1 MIKRVL
7 NTLDLEITPIVAY
20 GFAFIFLIS
29 GGLGL
34 ARLSDAVTDIGGQ
47 VQVAKTQLNDLSQ
60 IQGTDVW
67 DARLRFSQQ
76 MRKRT
81 DAKIL
86 TGATGGVMAAVIQQS
101 LRELV
106 IDTGL
111 EAPQILVSPELEEVA
126 GIDVLQFT
134 FTGFAKD
141 WDTVIDALSV
151 MVRGDTQMIIYE
163 MSYAPPTPSQAGIS
177 LFRVVGMVPVKIET
191 IEGVRP

>member
-1 MIKRVL
+1 
-7 NTLDLEITPIVAY
+7 
-20 GFAFIFLIS
+20 
-29 GGLGL
+29 
-34 ARLSDAVTDIGGQ
+34 
-47 VQVAKTQLNDLSQ
+47 
-60 IQGTDVW
+60 
-67 DARLRFSQQ
+67 
-76 MRKRT
+76 
-81 DAKIL
+81 
-86 TGATGGVMAAVIQQS
+86 MAAVIQQS